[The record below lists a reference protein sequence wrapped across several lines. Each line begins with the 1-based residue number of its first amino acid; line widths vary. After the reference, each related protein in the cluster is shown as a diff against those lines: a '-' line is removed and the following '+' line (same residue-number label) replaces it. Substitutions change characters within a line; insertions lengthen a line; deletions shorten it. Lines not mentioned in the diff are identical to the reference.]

1 MKKIVLSL
9 LVLGFIGMVSCKKDN
24 SIQPTKSNNSTL
36 TNGGDKRDLGTGD

>member
-1 MKKIVLSL
+1 MKKILFSL

-24 SIQPTKSNNSTL
+24 SVQPTKSNNSTL